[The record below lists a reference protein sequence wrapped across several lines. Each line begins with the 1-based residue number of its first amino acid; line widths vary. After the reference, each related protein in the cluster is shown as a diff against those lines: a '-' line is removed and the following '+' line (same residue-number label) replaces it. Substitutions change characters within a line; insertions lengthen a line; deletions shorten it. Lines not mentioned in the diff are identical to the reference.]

1 MPTTRFTAETD
12 AAQIALLDDFYG
24 DVAQADL
31 QPLWR
36 QQGLMPTAPPIATVP
51 CLWRFKRLRQLAE
64 RSGELIPL
72 DRGGDR
78 RVLALCNPG
87 LGGAPWAT
95 STLWGAVQYLGPG
108 EVAPAHRH
116 TPGAVRFVLE
126 GEGVWTLVNK
136 DAVAMGPGDL
146 VLTPSWTWH
155 EHHNPASTPMIWFD
169 GLDIPM
175 VRALDA
181 VFYEDGPDQ
190 MSTRAVDPRSRS
202 EHRYSAG
209 AGLLPTGPR
218 ENLAHSPLLAY
229 RWEDTDRA
237 LSSLLELEGGPQVA
251 LRFADPTT
259 GRDAMPTLRLEM
271 HRLRPGGRTSS
282 TRVVGSSVFV
292 AFRGAGTS
300 VVGGQRFDWS
310 SGDMFVVPSWTPVHH
325 EATEQSDLFAL
336 SDAPVIEMLGLRR
349 EQTLTDAEA

>member
-1 MPTTRFTAETD
+1 MPTRRFSAEPD
-12 AAQIALLDDFYG
+12 APQAPVLDDFYR
-24 DVAQADL
+24 DVALADL

-36 QQGLMPTAPPIATVP
+36 QEGLMPGAPPLATVP
-51 CLWRFKRLRQLAE
+51 HLWRFKHLRSLAE

-95 STLWGAVQYLGPG
+95 STLWGAVQYLGPA

-126 GEGVWTLVNK
+126 GEGVWTLVDG

-155 EHHNPASTPMIWFD
+155 EHHNPGSTPMIWFD

-181 VFYEDGPDQ
+181 VFYEDGPDE
-190 MSTRAVDPRSRS
+190 MANRAVDPRSRS
-202 EHRYSAG
+202 ERRYASG
-209 AGLLPTGPR
+209 AGLLPDGTEPR
-218 ENLAHSPLLAY
+218 PRSPLLAY
-229 RWEDTDRA
+229 RWGDTDRA
-237 LSSLLELEGGPQVA
+237 LSDLLELEGGRHVS
-251 LRFADPTT
+251 LRFIDPTS
-259 GRDAMPTLRLEM
+259 GGDAMPTLRLQM
-271 HRLRPGGRTSS
+271 HRLFPSGPTPT

-300 VVGGQRFDWS
+300 TVGGQPFTWS
-310 SGDMFVVPSWTPVHH
+310 AGDMFVVPSWTSVEH
-325 EATEQSDLFAL
+325 EASEPSDLFSI

-349 EQTLTDAEA
+349 EQTSG